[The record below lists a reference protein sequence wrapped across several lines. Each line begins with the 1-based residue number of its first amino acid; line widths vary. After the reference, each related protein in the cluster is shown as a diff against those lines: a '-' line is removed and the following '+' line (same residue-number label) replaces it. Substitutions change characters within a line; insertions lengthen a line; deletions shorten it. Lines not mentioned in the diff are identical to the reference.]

1 MQRFFFR
8 LISVALVIAACG
20 CGRSVPGV
28 PFDPVPGQVPEP
40 YRVIYRE
47 MESELSQLDPIL
59 KAPWGR
65 KTSPTAFGVELLVA
79 NRNRGADLL
88 NAQVLQA
95 TALTLGRLKQIGV
108 KSVSLSI
115 PYPILT
121 RSFPE
126 TPAYLEFYRTIA
138 AEVRQ
143 RGLLLVVEMG
153 TMSGAPEVGQLP
165 VDYKGLT
172 REHFNAGLREMAEA
186 LIADIH
192 PDYLT
197 VLSEPDT
204 QARNTGLAFSASQFA
219 ATVKSAV
226 RGLEPG
232 SIWLGA
238 GAGTWLAL
246 DYFKALADIPELNYL
261 DLHIYPIQLGFASTR
276 VLKATE
282 AAKARGKRVAIG
294 EAWLYK
300 ISSREFG
307 QIDPVEAFAR
317 DAYSFWQPLDER
329 FVATVANLAH
339 TIEAEFCS
347 FSGMDLLYAYVDYT
361 PETSRL
367 APAQF
372 TQVRRAAADEKIL
385 AGTLSGTGERF
396 KNLIAP

>member
-8 LISVALVIAACG
+8 LIGVALVIAACG

-28 PFDPVPGQVPEP
+28 ASDPVPGQVPEA

-47 MESELSQLDPIL
+47 LESELSQLNPIL
-59 KAPWGR
+59 ASPWSR
-65 KTSPTAFGVELLVA
+65 KTGATTFGVELLVA

-88 NAQVLQA
+88 DAQVLQA
-95 TALTLGRLKQIGV
+95 TALTLDRLKKIGV

-126 TPAYLEFYRTIA
+126 TPAYKEFYRKVAT
-138 AEVRQ
+138 EVRQ

-153 TMSGAPEVGQLP
+153 TMFRAPEVSQLP
-165 VDYKGLT
+165 VDYSGLT
-172 REHFNAGLREMAEA
+172 REYFNAGLREMAEA
-186 LIADIH
+186 VIADIH

-219 ATVKSAV
+219 ATVKSTV
-226 RGLEPG
+226 RGLDPG
-232 SIWLGA
+232 STWLGA

-282 AAKARGKRVAIG
+282 AARARGKRVAIG

-300 ISSREFG
+300 IASREFG
-307 QIDPVEAFAR
+307 QINPVEAFAR

-329 FVATVANLAH
+329 FVATVVNLAH
-339 TIEAEFCS
+339 TIQAEFCS
-347 FSGMDLLYAYVDYT
+347 FFGMDLLFAYVDYT

-367 APAQF
+367 APMQLM
-372 TQVRRAAADEKIL
+372 QVRRTAADEKIL

-396 KNLIAP
+396 KDLIAP

>member
-1 MQRFFFR
+1 MQRLFFR
-8 LISVALVIAACG
+8 LIGVALVIAACG

-28 PFDPVPGQVPEP
+28 PIDPVPGKVPEP

-47 MESELSQLDPIL
+47 LESDLSLLNPIL
-59 KAPWGR
+59 AAPWGR
-65 KTSPTAFGVELLVA
+65 KSGPTAFGVELLVA
-79 NRNRGADLL
+79 NRNPGENLL
-88 NAQVLQA
+88 NEQVLHA
-95 TALTLGRLKQIGV
+95 TSLTLDRLKQIGV
-108 KSVSLSI
+108 KNVSLSI
-115 PYPILT
+115 QYPILT
-121 RSFPE
+121 RRFPE
-126 TPAYLEFYRTIA
+126 TPAFLEFYRTIA

-143 RGLLLVVEMG
+143 RGLLLVVELG
-153 TMSGAPEVGQLP
+153 TMSGAPEVSRLP
-165 VDYKGLT
+165 AGYSGLT

-186 LIADIH
+186 VIADIH

-219 ATVKSAV
+219 ATVTSAV
-226 RGLEPG
+226 RGLDPG
-232 SIWLGA
+232 STWLGA

-282 AAKARGKRVAIG
+282 AARDRGKKVAIG

-300 ISSREFG
+300 IASREFG
-307 QIDPVEAFAR
+307 QINPGEAFAR
-317 DAYSFWQPLDER
+317 DVYSFWQPLDER
-329 FVATVANLAH
+329 FVATVVNLAH
-339 TIEAEFCS
+339 TIQAEFCS

-367 APAQF
+367 APVQL
-372 TQVRRAAADEKIL
+372 TQVSRAAAAEKIL

-396 KNLIAP
+396 KDLIAP

>member
-8 LISVALVIAACG
+8 LIGVALVIASSG

-28 PFDPVPGQVPEP
+28 PIDPVPGQVPEP

-47 MESELSQLDPIL
+47 LESELSQLNPIL
-59 KAPWGR
+59 AAPGGR
-65 KTSPTAFGVELLVA
+65 KSGPTAFGVELLVA
-79 NRNRGADLL
+79 NSNRGEELL

-95 TALTLGRLKQIGV
+95 TTLTLDRLKQIGV

-115 PYPILT
+115 QYPILT

-126 TPAYLEFYRTIA
+126 TPAYREFYRKVA

-143 RGLLLVVEMG
+143 HGLLLVVEMG
-153 TMSGAPEVGQLP
+153 TMFREPEFSRVP

-172 REHFNAGLREMAEA
+172 RDVFNAGLREMAETV
-186 LIADIH
+186 IADIH

-204 QARNTGLAFSASQFA
+204 LARNTGLAFSASQFA
-219 ATVKSAV
+219 ATVTSAV
-226 RGLEPG
+226 RGLDPG
-232 SIWLGA
+232 STWLGA
-238 GAGTWLAL
+238 GAGTWIAL

-261 DLHIYPIQLGFASTR
+261 DLHIYPIQHGFASNR
-276 VLKATE
+276 VLRATE

-300 ISSREFG
+300 VSNREFG
-307 QIDPVEAFAR
+307 RINPVEAFAR

-339 TIEAEFCS
+339 TIQAEFCS
-347 FSGMDLLYAYVDYT
+347 FFWMNLLYAYVDYT

-367 APAQF
+367 APAQLM
-372 TQVRRAAADEKIL
+372 QVSRAAAAEKIL

>member
-1 MQRFFFR
+1 MHCVFFR
-8 LISVALVIAACG
+8 LIGVALAIAACG

-28 PFDPVPGQVPEP
+28 PIDPVPGKVPEP

-47 MESELSQLDPIL
+47 LESDLSLLNPVL
-59 KAPWGR
+59 AAPWGR
-65 KTSPTAFGVELLVA
+65 KSGPTAFGVELLVA
-79 NRNRGADLL
+79 NRNPGENLL
-88 NAQVLQA
+88 NEQA
-95 TALTLGRLKQIGV
+95 LHATSLTLDRLKQIGV
-108 KSVSLSI
+108 KNVSLSI
-115 PYPILT
+115 QYPILT

-126 TPAYLEFYRTIA
+126 TPAFLEFYRAIA

-143 RGLLLVVEMG
+143 RGLLLVVELG
-153 TMSGAPEVGQLP
+153 TMSGAAEVGRP
-165 VDYKGLT
+165 AADYSGLT

-186 LIADIH
+186 VIADIH

-226 RGLEPG
+226 RGLDPG
-232 SIWLGA
+232 STWLGA

-282 AAKARGKRVAIG
+282 AAKARGKKVAIG

-300 ISSREFG
+300 ISSRELG
-307 QIDPVEAFAR
+307 KIDPGEAFVR
-317 DAYSFWQPLDER
+317 DVYSFWQPLDER
-329 FVATVANLAH
+329 FVATVVNLAH
-339 TIEAEFCS
+339 TIQAEFCS

-361 PETSRL
+361 PENSL
-367 APAQF
+367 LSPAQL
-372 TQVRRAAADEKIL
+372 TQVSRAAAAEKIL

-396 KNLIAP
+396 KDLIAP

>member
-1 MQRFFFR
+1 
-8 LISVALVIAACG
+8 
-20 CGRSVPGV
+20 
-28 PFDPVPGQVPEP
+28 
-40 YRVIYRE
+40 
-47 MESELSQLDPIL
+47 
-59 KAPWGR
+59 
-65 KTSPTAFGVELLVA
+65 
-79 NRNRGADLL
+79 L
-88 NAQVLQA
+88 NEQVLQA
-95 TALTLGRLKQIGV
+95 TALTLDRLKQIGV

-126 TPAYLEFYRTIA
+126 TPAYRKFYRTVA

-153 TMSGAPEVGQLP
+153 TMFREPEFSWVP
-165 VDYKGLT
+165 VDSKGLT
-172 REHFNAGLREMAEA
+172 REVFNAGLREMADA
-186 LIADIH
+186 VIADIH

-226 RGLEPG
+226 RGLDPG
-232 SIWLGA
+232 STWLGA

-261 DLHIYPIQLGFASTR
+261 DLHIYPIQHGFTSTR

-294 EAWLYK
+294 NAWLYK

-307 QIDPVEAFAR
+307 QINPVEALAR

-329 FVATVANLAH
+329 FVATVVNLAH

-347 FSGMDLLYAYVDYT
+347 FFEMDLLYAYVDYT

-367 APAQF
+367 APAQLM
-372 TQVRRAAADEKIL
+372 QASRAAAAEKIR
-385 AGTLSGTGERF
+385 AGTLSDTGERF

>member
-1 MQRFFFR
+1 MQQFFFR
-8 LISVALVIAACG
+8 LIGVALVIASSG

-28 PFDPVPGQVPEP
+28 PIDPVPGQVPEP

-47 MESELSQLDPIL
+47 LESELSQLNPIL
-59 KAPWGR
+59 AAPGGR
-65 KTSPTAFGVELLVA
+65 KSGPTAFGVELLVA
-79 NRNRGADLL
+79 NSNRGADLL

-95 TALTLGRLKQIGV
+95 TTLTLDRLKQIGV

-115 PYPILT
+115 QYPILT

-126 TPAYLEFYRTIA
+126 TPAYREFYRKVA

-153 TMSGAPEVGQLP
+153 TMFREPEFSRVP

-172 REHFNAGLREMAEA
+172 RDVFNAGLREMAA
-186 LIADIH
+186 AVIADIH

-204 QARNTGLAFSASQFA
+204 LARNTGLAFSASQFA
-219 ATVKSAV
+219 ATVTSAV
-226 RGLEPG
+226 RGVDPG
-232 SIWLGA
+232 STWLGA
-238 GAGTWLAL
+238 GAGTWIAL

-261 DLHIYPIQLGFASTR
+261 DLHINPIQHGFASNR
-276 VLKATE
+276 VLRATE

-300 ISSREFG
+300 VSNREFG
-307 QIDPVEAFAR
+307 RINPVEAFAR

-339 TIEAEFCS
+339 TIQAEFCS
-347 FSGMDLLYAYVDYT
+347 FFWMNLLYAYVDYT

-367 APAQF
+367 APAQLM
-372 TQVRRAAADEKIL
+372 QVSRAAAAEKIL

>member
-1 MQRFFFR
+1 MQRFVFR
-8 LISVALVIAACG
+8 LIGVTLVIAACG

-28 PFDPVPGQVPEP
+28 AIDPVPAKVPEA

-47 MESELSQLDPIL
+47 LESELSQLNPIL
-59 KAPWGR
+59 AAPWGR
-65 KTSPTAFGVELLVA
+65 KTGPTAFGVELLVA
-79 NRNRGADLL
+79 NRNRGEGLL
-88 NAQVLQA
+88 NEQVLQA
-95 TALTLGRLKQIGV
+95 AALTLDRLKQIGV

-126 TPAYLEFYRTIA
+126 TPAYREFYRQVA

-153 TMSGAPEVGQLP
+153 TMFRAPEVSPLP
-165 VDYKGLT
+165 VDDKGLT
-172 REHFNAGLREMAEA
+172 REHFNAGLREMAA
-186 LIADIH
+186 AVLADIH

-226 RGLEPG
+226 TGLDPG
-232 SIWLGA
+232 STWLGA

-261 DLHIYPIQLGFASTR
+261 DLHIYPIQLGFASAR

-282 AAKARGKRVAIG
+282 AARARGKGISIG
-294 EAWLYK
+294 DAWLSK
-300 ISSREFG
+300 ITGRELG
-307 QIDPVEAFAR
+307 RINPVEAFAR

-329 FVATVANLAH
+329 FVATVVNLAH
-339 TIEAEFCS
+339 AIQAEFCS
-347 FSGMDLLYAYVDYT
+347 FSGMDFLYAYVDYT

-367 APAQF
+367 APAQLM
-372 TQVRRAAADEKIL
+372 QVSRAAAAEKIL

-396 KNLIAP
+396 KDLIAP